1 LGAVRGLFRQ
11 SAFDDGF
18 TLLTEAAALASK
30 EFSEHVQEISANFCC
45 IYNEAHEAE
54 QLGLTQICGVGYRR
68 ALEFLIK
75 DCLVSIRPD
84 EKVRVKTVLILETTS
99 PIQR

>member
-1 LGAVRGLFRQ
+1 MGYFVNPHSMTASHFSLRQ
-11 SAFDDGF
+11 PRPI
-18 TLLTEAAALASK
+18 ELASK

-84 EKVRVKTVLILETTS
+84 EKVRVKTVLVLETTS